1 MLLCYNSIRKRK
13 EVGNNMNT
21 LTYNCLADHRMYVM
35 TCKDES
41 LDTYMKMMFENDVY
55 KVNLN
60 DEVEFTSYSDYE
72 QWKKVAN
79 NINTLTYNLKNDF
92 NNYVITCNDEW
103 LDMYMELLF
112 ENGAYRVNLNNN
124 VVFADLSTYESWKQ
138 VMEE

>member
-1 MLLCYNSIRKRK
+1 
-13 EVGNNMNT
+13 MNT
-21 LTYNCLADHRMYVM
+21 LTYRCLADHRTYVM

-60 DEVEFTSYSDYE
+60 DEVEFTSYADYE
-72 QWKKVAN
+72 KWKNEKKN

-103 LDMYMELLF
+103 LDMYMQLLF
-112 ENGAYRVNLNNN
+112 ENGAYRVNFNNI
-124 VVFADLSTYESWKQ
+124 VVFGDLSTYDLWKNGK
-138 VMEE
+138 

>member
-21 LTYNCLADHRMYVM
+21 LTYRCLADHRTYVL
-35 TCKDES
+35 TCNDES
-41 LDTYMKMMFENDVY
+41 LDLYMKLFFENDVY

-72 QWKKVAN
+72 KWKNEKN
-79 NINTLTYNLKNDF
+79 NMNILTYNLKNDF

-103 LDMYMELLF
+103 LDMYMQLLF
-112 ENGAYRVNLNNN
+112 ENDVYKVKLNNQVEFTSYADYEQWKN
-124 VVFADLSTYESWKQ
+124 VNE
-138 VMEE
+138 

>member
-1 MLLCYNSIRKRK
+1 
-13 EVGNNMNT
+13 MNT
-21 LTYNCLADHRMYVM
+21 LTYRCLADHRTYVM

-60 DEVEFTSYSDYE
+60 DEVEFTSYADYE
-72 QWKKVAN
+72 NWKNEKN

-112 ENGAYRVNLNNN
+112 ENGAYRVNLNNI
-124 VVFADLSTYESWKQ
+124 VVFADLSTYDLWKNGK
-138 VMEE
+138 

>member
-21 LTYNCLADHRMYVM
+21 LTSRCLADHRTYVM
-35 TCKDES
+35 TCSDDA
-41 LDTYMKMMFENDVY
+41 LDTYMKLMFENDVY

-79 NINTLTYNLKNDF
+79 NVNTLTYNLKNDF
-92 NNYVITCNDEW
+92 NNYVITCKDEW

-112 ENGAYRVNLNNN
+112 ENDAYRVNLNNN
-124 VVFADLSTYESWKQ
+124 VVFADLSTYDLWKN
-138 VMEE
+138 EK